1 METTISSNN
10 FTLQSTES
18 VFNYTNITE
27 EMVSGNSETLDQ
39 TTIMWL
45 VLDSIIASLGIMGNG
60 MVIFVFIRMVSL
72 QNLVNLFIINQ
83 SLIDFTSSLV
93 FMIVRFQ
100 QLLGKTVALT
110 PGNQLDRFIC
120 KFWVSEYCMWA
131 LFIASTF
138 NLMNITLERY
148 FAIMKPQAYRF
159 AVGAVRKRMILV
171 AILTW
176 VLGFLP
182 DCTWAYMHDITAPDV
197 CALSWKSKY
206 SRVVAGMV
214 VFTVTFL
221 APLFL
226 MTFAYFQIIR
236 QLRRNARRVGQN
248 EFVHSVELAENSS
261 GNRNNH
267 PSQVVDVKSK
277 VNRNIIKTMVTVST
291 VYGLCWAPS
300 AFTYFLYNLDLISIN
315 WDGPWDAVC
324 EITVSCNML
333 VNPFIYTMQYKQFQ
347 EGLKKVFG
355 IASTNDNDRATQRTS
370 RRTDTTNT
378 N

>member
-1 METTISSNN
+1 MEISTSSDNL
-10 FTLQSTES
+10 TVQTTES
-18 VFNYTNITE
+18 VYNYTDSTE
-27 EMVSGNSETLDQ
+27 EIVSGNSEKLDQ
-39 TTIMWL
+39 TSIMWL
-45 VLDSIIASLGIMGNG
+45 VLHSIIASLGIMGNG
-60 MVIFVFIRMVSL
+60 MVICVFIRMVSL
-72 QNLVNLFIINQ
+72 QNLINLFIINQ

-93 FMIVRFQ
+93 FLIVRFQ
-100 QLLGKTVALT
+100 QILGKAVSLT

-120 KFWVSEYCMWA
+120 KFWLSEYCMWA
-131 LFIASTF
+131 LFISSTF

-159 AVGAVRKRMILV
+159 AVGAIRKRMVLV

-176 VLGFLP
+176 LLGFLP
-182 DCTWAYMHDITAPDV
+182 DCTWAYVHDVTAPDV
-197 CALSWKSKY
+197 CSASWKSKNA
-206 SRVVAGMV
+206 RVVAGFV

-221 APLFL
+221 APLSL
-226 MTFAYFQIIR
+226 MVFAYFQIIR

-248 EFVHSVELAENSS
+248 ELVHSVELASNSS
-261 GNRNNH
+261 GNRHNRPN
-267 PSQVVDVKSK
+267 QVLNVKSK

-291 VYGLCWAPS
+291 VYGMCWAPS
-300 AFTYFLYNLDLISIN
+300 AITYFLYNLELITIT
-315 WDGPWDAVC
+315 WDGPWDFVC

-355 IASTNDNDRATQRTS
+355 IAPDTDSDRDTQGTS
-370 RRTDTTNT
+370 RRTNRTNT

>member
-1 METTISSNN
+1 MEITTSNIN
-10 FTLQSTES
+10 VQTTDNVYNYTDSTEE
-18 VFNYTNITE
+18 I
-27 EMVSGNSETLDQ
+27 VSGNSEKLDQ
-39 TTIMWL
+39 TTTMWL
-45 VLDSIIASLGIMGNG
+45 VLNSIIASLGIMGNG

-93 FMIVRFQ
+93 FLIVRFQ
-100 QLLGKTVALT
+100 KLLGKAVPLT
-110 PGNQLDRFIC
+110 PGNELDRFIC
-120 KFWVSEYCMWA
+120 KFWLSEYFMWA
-131 LFIASTF
+131 LFIASTI

-148 FAIMKPQAYRF
+148 FAIMKPQTYRF
-159 AVGAVRKRMILV
+159 AVGAVRKRMVLV

-176 VLGFLP
+176 LLGFLP
-182 DCTWAYMHDITAPDV
+182 DCTWAIVHDITAPGE
-197 CALSWKSKY
+197 CYASFKSKY
-206 SRVVAGMV
+206 ARVVAGIV

-221 APLFL
+221 APLSL
-226 MTFAYFQIIR
+226 MVFAYFQIIR

-248 EFVHSVELAENSS
+248 ELVHSVELASNSS
-261 GNRNNH
+261 GNRNNR
-267 PSQVVDVKSK
+267 PNQVVDVKSK

-291 VYGLCWAPS
+291 VYGMCWAPS
-300 AFTYFLYNLDLISIN
+300 AMTYFLYNLGLIDIN

-324 EITVSCNML
+324 EITVSCNMII
-333 VNPFIYTMQYKQFQ
+333 NPFIYTMQYKQFQ

-355 IASTNDNDRATQRTS
+355 IASDSDNGRGTQGTS